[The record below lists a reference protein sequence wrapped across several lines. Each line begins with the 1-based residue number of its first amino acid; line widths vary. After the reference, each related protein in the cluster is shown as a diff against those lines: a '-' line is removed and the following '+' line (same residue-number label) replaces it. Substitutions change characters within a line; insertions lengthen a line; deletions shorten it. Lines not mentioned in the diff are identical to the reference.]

1 MCIAESSEC
10 MDAEKSDQ
18 PVKTLDCIQG
28 LCKEFRELFSSD
40 ADMARELRL
49 DLNHVQGLLNGDLFP
64 TLPVMIEI
72 QAALRKVALFKN
84 RAYRSNPSPDDYGCE
99 TGRISEAP

>member
-1 MCIAESSEC
+1 
-10 MDAEKSDQ
+10 MDAEKGHQ
-18 PVKTLDCIQG
+18 PVKTPDCIQG

-49 DLNHVQGLLNGDLFP
+49 DLKHAQGLVNGDLFP

-72 QAALRKVALFKN
+72 QAALRKVALFKD
-84 RAYRSNPSPDDYGCE
+84 RAHRPSPSPDDYECA

>member
-1 MCIAESSEC
+1 MYGCRERRS
-10 MDAEKSDQ
+10 
-18 PVKTLDCIQG
+18 PVKTHDGIQG

-49 DLNHVQGLLNGDLFP
+49 DLMHVQGLLNGDLFP
-64 TLPVMIEI
+64 SLPVMIEI
-72 QAALRKVALFKN
+72 QAALRKVALSKD
-84 RAYRSNPSPDDYGCE
+84 RAYSPSPSPDDYGCA